1 MGTREEKGKRER
13 EGGRG
18 EWRKR
23 RIDALRCRKTC
34 AFSAPLCRQRAVGR
48 RGLSRRGMQT
58 NAADQ
63 LHRTGGSLV
72 APSRR
77 PHSATERNHEQ
88 REDHSRAARQPASGR
103 QEPHKQPPPWALAQ
117 TLHGSRRQR
126 GGGNTPVSTAS
137 TTWTTPCLCSGSL
150 LLGPAT
156 SSRES
161 TALPASAASTVT
173 RYDRAAQLQC
183 TEHIARGVYVQL
195 WKQHSHGA
203 PGSSSCE
210 GSPPPPWLQV
220 SRTQSRCFKNAIPM
234 FRERNPDVS
243 RMRIATSFKNAESHK
258 SQERQVSRM
267 RIPCTCTQ
275 GSWRQIGR
283 ASCRERV

>member
-1 MGTREEKGKRER
+1 
-13 EGGRG
+13 
-18 EWRKR
+18 
-23 RIDALRCRKTC
+23 
-34 AFSAPLCRQRAVGR
+34 
-48 RGLSRRGMQT
+48 MQT

-220 SRTQSRCFKNAIPM
+220 SRTQSRCFKNAIPK
-234 FRERNPDVS
+234 FQERNPDVS
-243 RMRIATSFKNAESHK
+243 RTQSRCFENAIPMFRECGSP
-258 SQERQVSRM
+258 QVSRM
-267 RIPCTCTQ
+267 RNPTSLKNAKFQECGSHAHVRRVHGDVDRSRANCFLCGLNCT
-275 GSWRQIGR
+275 
-283 ASCRERV
+283 